1 MEKLTLRF
9 SLEQADDYCRMVR
22 ESTRLPAQ
30 ALAALS
36 AVQSFVAATADP
48 GQQAT
53 PAYQELRRK
62 IDEHL
67 ATARARVMEDNLA
80 LLIPAL
86 SEHNLCDILR
96 VHASLSR
103 NGFHQ
108 TVLAAIQRLSDMALL
123 DAANRVAAWVRDA
136 RARAEAASGFPDALD
151 LHGAGIVPELWAAM
165 TELDLYLQEAACL

>member
-1 MEKLTLRF
+1 MEKLTLKF

-36 AVQSFVAATADP
+36 SVQSFVAATADP

-62 IDEHL
+62 LDEHL
-67 ATARARVMEDNLA
+67 AMARTRVMEDNLA
-80 LLIPAL
+80 LLVPAIT
-86 SEHNLCDILR
+86 EHKLCDILR
-96 VHASLSR
+96 VHAALSR

-136 RARAEAASGFPDALD
+136 RAEAASGFPDALD
-151 LHGAGIVPELWAAM
+151 LHGAGIAPELWAAM

>member
-1 MEKLTLRF
+1 MEKLTLKF
-9 SLEQADDYCRMVR
+9 SLEQADDYCRTVR
-22 ESTRLPAQ
+22 ENTRLPAQ

-53 PAYQELRRK
+53 PAYQDLRRRLE
-62 IDEHL
+62 EHL
-67 ATARARVMEDNLA
+67 AAARAKVMEDNLA

-86 SEHNLCDILR
+86 TEHNQCDILR
-96 VHASLSR
+96 VHAALSR

-123 DAANRVAAWVRDA
+123 EAANRVADWVRGA

-151 LHGAGIVPELWAAM
+151 LHGAGIAPELWAAM
-165 TELDLYLQEAACL
+165 TELDMYLQEAACL